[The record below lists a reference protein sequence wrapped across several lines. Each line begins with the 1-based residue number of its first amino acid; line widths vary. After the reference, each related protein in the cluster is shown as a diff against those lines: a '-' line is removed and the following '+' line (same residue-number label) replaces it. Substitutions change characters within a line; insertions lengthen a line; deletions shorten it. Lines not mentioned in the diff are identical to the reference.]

1 MQGSLLNF
9 YVHEGDRHSGGMVW
23 EWLLQEANKRG
34 IRGGSVFRAMAG
46 FGRQHVIHERKFFEI
61 AGSQILKIEFIV
73 TEEEARE
80 LLAWV
85 HQEKLRLFYAHIP
98 VRFGVIDPTT
108 PQPPTLE

>member
-9 YVHEGDRHSGGMVW
+9 YVHEGDRHSGCMVW

-46 FGRQHVIHERKFFEI
+46 FGRQHVLHERKFFEL

-73 TEEEARE
+73 TDDEARD
-80 LLAWV
+80 LLALV
-85 HQEKLRLFYAHIP
+85 HDQKLRLFYAHIP
-98 VRFGVIDPTT
+98 VQFGVIDPTT
-108 PQPPTLE
+108 PQPPALD

>member
-73 TEEEARE
+73 TDDEARD
-80 LLAWV
+80 LLAMV

-98 VRFGVIDPTT
+98 VQFGVVDPTT

>member
-46 FGRQHVIHERKFFEI
+46 FGREHVIHERKFFEL
-61 AGSQILKIEFIV
+61 AGSQILKVEFIV
-73 TEEEARE
+73 TDDEARD
-80 LLAWV
+80 LLAMV
-85 HQEKLRLFYAHIP
+85 HHEKLRLFYAHIP
-98 VRFGVIDPTT
+98 VQFGVVDPTT
-108 PQPPTLE
+108 PQPPTLG